1 MRQAIVR
8 QFKHPNGVRR
18 CSSARL
24 AVWDHRRLRREGL
37 DCKHSRMGLI
47 YYAIPLF
54 LATIGIERWLVSRRA
69 REGRTET
76 KLAGFT
82 PKDSAASLTM
92 GLGFLA
98 IEVVLKLLPFAG
110 LAWLYQFRL
119 FDIPVVWWSWI
130 LLLFAEDFCYYWFHR
145 LHHEVRT
152 LWAAH
157 VNHHSSTHYNLTTAL
172 RQSWTTPFTGFLF
185 WAPLPLLGFPIEMIL
200 IQKSISLLYQYWL
213 HTELIGKLGWFGT
226 IFNTPSHHRVHHGRN
241 PIYLDRNHA
250 GIFIIW
256 DKMFGTFEPES
267 EPVDYGLTKNIHTY
281 NPVRIAFHEWVSMLR
296 DAWHAKTWRGR
307 FGYLVMPPG
316 WTEDGL
322 GKTSHALREEYLRQE
337 VA

>member
-1 MRQAIVR
+1 
-8 QFKHPNGVRR
+8 
-18 CSSARL
+18 
-24 AVWDHRRLRREGL
+24 
-37 DCKHSRMGLI
+37 MGLI
-47 YYAIPLF
+47 YYAIPFF
-54 LATIGIERWLVSRRA
+54 LATIGIEHWLVARRE
-69 REGRTET
+69 REGRAET
-76 KLAGFT
+76 PLAGFT
-82 PKDSAASLTM
+82 PRDSAASLAM

-98 IEVVLKLLPFAG
+98 VEIVLKLLPFAG

-119 FDIPVVWWSWI
+119 FDIPVVWWSWV

-145 LHHEVRT
+145 LHHEVRA

-172 RQSWTTPFTGFLF
+172 RQSWTTPFTGFVF

-213 HTELIGKLGWFGT
+213 HTELIGKLGWFGV

-256 DKMFGTFEPES
+256 DKVFGTFEPED

-281 NPVRIAFHEWVSMLR
+281 NPVRIAFHEWASMLT
-296 DAWHAKTWRGR
+296 DAWKAKTWRGR

-316 WTEDGL
+316 WTEDGS
-322 GKTSHALREEYLRQE
+322 GKTSHTLRVEYLAE
-337 VA
+337 EGV

>member
-1 MRQAIVR
+1 
-8 QFKHPNGVRR
+8 
-18 CSSARL
+18 
-24 AVWDHRRLRREGL
+24 
-37 DCKHSRMGLI
+37 MGLI
-47 YYAIPLF
+47 YYAIPFF
-54 LATIGIERWLVSRRA
+54 LATLLLEHWLVRRKERA
-69 REGRTET
+69 ADGQVT
-76 KLAGFT
+76 LAGFT
-82 PKDSAASLTM
+82 TKDSFASLTM

-98 IEVVLKLLPFAG
+98 INAGLKLLPFAG

-119 FDIPVVWWSWI
+119 FDIPVAWWSWV
-130 LLLFAEDFCYYWFHR
+130 LLLVAEDFCYYWFHR

-185 WAPLPLLGFPIEMIL
+185 WVPLPLLGFPIEMIL

-213 HTELIGKLGWFGT
+213 HTELIGKLDGFGV

-256 DKMFGTFEPES
+256 DKIFGTFEPEA
-267 EPVDYGLTKNIHTY
+267 ETVDYGLTKNIHTY
-281 NPVRIAFHEWVSMLR
+281 NPVRIAFHEWGAMLK
-296 DAWHAKTWRGR
+296 DLWNAKSWRGR
-307 FGYLVMPPG
+307 LGYLVMRPG
-316 WTEDGL
+316 WTEDGT
-322 GKTSHALREEYLRQE
+322 GKTSTVLRREYLAAGTTQ
-337 VA
+337 VAA

>member
-1 MRQAIVR
+1 MCSQRGDMRFATTSKGGPHEESHRAAIECLSQHNLGR
-8 QFKHPNGVRR
+8 K
-18 CSSARL
+18 S
-24 AVWDHRRLRREGL
+24 EG
-37 DCKHSRMGLI
+37 MGLI
-47 YYAIPLF
+47 YYAIPFF
-54 LATIGIERWLVSRRA
+54 LATIGIERWLVFRRE
-69 REGRTET
+69 REGRTEAR
-76 KLAGFT
+76 LAGFT
-82 PKDSAASLTM
+82 PKDSAASLSM
-92 GLGFLA
+92 GLGFLGVE
-98 IEVVLKLLPFAG
+98 IVLKLLPFAG

-213 HTELIGKLGWFGT
+213 HTELIGKLGWFGAV
-226 IFNTPSHHRVHHGRN
+226 FNTPSHHRVHHGRN

-256 DKMFGTFEPES
+256 DKIFGTFEPET

-281 NPVRIAFHEWVSMLR
+281 NPVRIAFHEWSSMLK
-296 DAWHAKTWRGR
+296 DAWNAKTWRGR
-307 FGYLVMPPG
+307 LGYLVMPPG
-316 WTEDGL
+316 WTEDGT
-322 GKTSHALREEYLRQE
+322 GKTSDALRHDYLAE
-337 VA
+337 NAV

>member
-1 MRQAIVR
+1 
-8 QFKHPNGVRR
+8 
-18 CSSARL
+18 
-24 AVWDHRRLRREGL
+24 
-37 DCKHSRMGLI
+37 MGLI
-47 YYAIPLF
+47 YYAIPFF
-54 LATIGIERWLVSRRA
+54 LATIGIERWLLHRRE
-69 REGRTET
+69 REDGPEVA
-76 KLAGFT
+76 LAGFT
-82 PKDSAASLTM
+82 PKDSAASLAM

-98 IEVVLKLLPFAG
+98 VEIVLKLLPFAG

-119 FDIPVVWWSWI
+119 FEIPVVWWSWI

-172 RQSWTTPFTGFLF
+172 RQSWTTPFTGFVF

-213 HTELIGKLGWFGT
+213 HTELIGKLGWFGVV
-226 IFNTPSHHRVHHGRN
+226 FNTPSHHRVHHGRN

-256 DKMFGTFEPES
+256 DKMFGTFEPED
-267 EPVDYGLTKNIHTY
+267 EAVDYGLTKNIHTY
-281 NPVRIAFHEWVSMLR
+281 NPVRIAFHEWASMLK
-296 DAWHAKTWRGR
+296 DAWNANTWRGR
-307 FGYLVMPPG
+307 FGYLLMPPG

-322 GKTSHALREEYLRQE
+322 GKTSHALREEYLLEQG
-337 VA
+337 A

>member
-1 MRQAIVR
+1 MA
-8 QFKHPNGVRR
+8 
-18 CSSARL
+18 
-24 AVWDHRRLRREGL
+24 
-37 DCKHSRMGLI
+37 LI
-47 YYAIPLF
+47 YYAIPVF
-54 LATIGIERWLVSRRA
+54 LVTLGLERWLVYRREKGDRA
-69 REGRTET
+69 EI

-82 PKDSAASLTM
+82 TQDSFASLAM
-92 GLGFLA
+92 GVGFL
-98 IEVVLKLLPFAG
+98 VVEAALKLLPFAG

-119 FDIPVVWWSWI
+119 VDIPVAWWSWI

-145 LHHEVRT
+145 SHHDVRL

-172 RQSWTTPFTGFLF
+172 RQSWTTPFTGFIF

-213 HTELIGKLGWFGT
+213 HTELIGKLGWFG
-226 IFNTPSHHRVHHGRN
+226 ILFNTPSHHRVHHGRN

-256 DKMFGTFEPES
+256 DKLFGSFEPEG

-281 NPVRIAFHEWVSMLR
+281 NPVRIAFHEWRAMLH
-296 DAWHAKTWRGR
+296 DAWRAKTWRGR
-307 FGYLVMPPG
+307 LGYLFMPPG
-316 WTEDGL
+316 WTEDGT
-322 GKTSHALREEYLRQE
+322 GQTAPALRRQYLMQKG
-337 VA
+337 V

>member
-1 MRQAIVR
+1 
-8 QFKHPNGVRR
+8 
-18 CSSARL
+18 
-24 AVWDHRRLRREGL
+24 
-37 DCKHSRMGLI
+37 MGLI
-47 YYAIPLF
+47 YYAIPFF
-54 LATIGIERWLVSRRA
+54 LGTVGLESWLLYRKR
-69 REGRTET
+69 REGGSES

-82 PKDSAASLTM
+82 TKDSIASLSM

-98 IEVVLKLLPFAG
+98 VNAGLRLLPFAG

-119 FDIPVVWWSWI
+119 FDIEPVWWAWV

-145 LHHEVRT
+145 LHHEVRM

-185 WAPLPLLGFPIEMIL
+185 WAPLPLLGFPVSMIL

-213 HTELIGKLGWFGT
+213 HTELIGRLGWFET

-241 PIYLDRNHA
+241 PVYLDRNHA

-256 DKMFGTFEPES
+256 DKIFGTFEPEA
-267 EPVDYGLTKNIHTY
+267 ERVDYGLTTNIQTY
-281 NPVRIAFHEWVSMLR
+281 NPVRIAFHEWTAMLR
-296 DAWHAKTWRGR
+296 DVWSARTWRGR
-307 FGYLVMPPG
+307 LGYLVMPPG
-316 WTEDGL
+316 WTEDGS
-322 GKTSHALREEYLRQE
+322 GKTSMTLRREHLAPDSLGPLTRM
-337 VA
+337 

>member
-1 MRQAIVR
+1 
-8 QFKHPNGVRR
+8 
-18 CSSARL
+18 
-24 AVWDHRRLRREGL
+24 
-37 DCKHSRMGLI
+37 MGLI

-213 HTELIGKLGWFGT
+213 HTELIGKLGWFGVV
-226 IFNTPSHHRVHHGRN
+226 FNTPSHHRVHHGRN

-256 DKMFGTFEPES
+256 DKIFGTFEPET
-267 EPVDYGLTKNIHTY
+267 EPVDYGLTRNIHTY
-281 NPVRIAFHEWVSMLR
+281 NPVRIAFHEWVSMFK

-307 FGYLVMPPG
+307 LGYLVMPPG

>member
-1 MRQAIVR
+1 
-8 QFKHPNGVRR
+8 
-18 CSSARL
+18 
-24 AVWDHRRLRREGL
+24 
-37 DCKHSRMGLI
+37 
-47 YYAIPLF
+47 
-54 LATIGIERWLVSRRA
+54 
-69 REGRTET
+69 
-76 KLAGFT
+76 AGFT
-82 PKDSAASLTM
+82 PKDSFASLAM
-92 GLGFLA
+92 GVGFLL
-98 IEVVLKLLPFAG
+98 IEIALALLPFAG

-213 HTELIGKLGWFGT
+213 HTELIDRLGWFELL
-226 IFNTPSHHRVHHGRN
+226 FNTPSHHRVHHGRN

-250 GIFIIW
+250 GIFIVW
-256 DKMFGTFEPES
+256 DKIFGTFEPET
-267 EPVDYGLTKNIHTY
+267 EAVDYGLTKNIHTF
-281 NPVRIAFHEWVSMLR
+281 NPVRIAFHEWASMLR
-296 DAWHAKTWRGR
+296 DAWNAKSWRGR
-307 FGYLVMPPG
+307 LGYFVMPPG
-316 WTEDGL
+316 WTEDGS
-322 GKTSHALREEYLRQE
+322 GKTSTVLRREYLE
-337 VA
+337 AAPANGPG

>member
-1 MRQAIVR
+1 MCSQRGDIRFAMTSKGGPHEESHRAAIECLSQR
-8 QFKHPNGVRR
+8 NLGRKI
-18 CSSARL
+18 A
-24 AVWDHRRLRREGL
+24 D
-37 DCKHSRMGLI
+37 MGLI
-47 YYAIPLF
+47 YYAIPFF
-54 LATIGIERWLVSRRA
+54 LATIGIERWLVFRRE
-69 REGRTET
+69 REGDTEAR
-76 KLAGFT
+76 LAGFT
-82 PKDSAASLTM
+82 PKDSAASLSM
-92 GLGFLA
+92 GLGFLGVE
-98 IEVVLKLLPFAG
+98 IVLKLLPFAG

-213 HTELIGKLGWFGT
+213 HTELIGKLGWFEV

-256 DKMFGTFEPES
+256 DKIFGTFEPET

-281 NPVRIAFHEWVSMLR
+281 NPVRIAFHEWRSMLE
-296 DAWHAKTWRGR
+296 DAWSAKTWRGR
-307 FGYLVMPPG
+307 LGYLLMPPG

-322 GKTSHALREEYLRQE
+322 GKTSQALRVESLAEKG
-337 VA
+337 V